1 MHCAEWRAFFPC
13 WLPSYLRDDCALER
27 VSSGA
32 QPSLQTIYINR
43 PSGASASLTC
53 QPFRNSLISIIVT
66 TYALHFAQ
74 SDLKRSGEHVRLAQ
88 RSIANRRV
96 SGDPDAGDPSGG
108 ITQHKAGRDKDQIAA
123 QPDQNVDYSAR
134 LWDDPLA
141 QLSTFQIASQGQL
154 DAARKSLSQTIDGA
168 ELGARL
174 LVLQAIRPQLLASI
188 FLQPTWMRFSS
199 QTVGARYHQ
208 VAGELWSDCSSALQ
222 DQHLRK

>member
-1 MHCAEWRAFFPC
+1 MFDSHNGQSQIGVLVVILTLATRQAE
-13 WLPSYLRDDCALER
+13 LR
-27 VSSGA
+27 S
-32 QPSLQTIYINR
+32 TR
-43 PSGASASLTC
+43 P
-53 QPFRNSLISIIVT
+53 V
-66 TYALHFAQ
+66 
-74 SDLKRSGEHVRLAQ
+74 
-88 RSIANRRV
+88 
-96 SGDPDAGDPSGG
+96 GD
-108 ITQHKAGRDKDQIAA
+108 KNQIAA

-188 FLQPTWMRFSS
+188 FFTTDLDALFLE
-199 QTVGARYHQ
+199 TVGARYHQ